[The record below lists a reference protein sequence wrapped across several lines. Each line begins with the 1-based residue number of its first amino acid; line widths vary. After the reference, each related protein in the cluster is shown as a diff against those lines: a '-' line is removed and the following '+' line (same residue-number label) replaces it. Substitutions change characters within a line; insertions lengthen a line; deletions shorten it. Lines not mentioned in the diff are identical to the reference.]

1 MTWPSC
7 RANNRLHSVP
17 VPVPVRL
24 LSTNK
29 TWQNA
34 RLWHHI
40 VSAYFLYW
48 LTVRELNKR
57 DLALL
62 FPRSVSLFNEELS
75 LPPHCLV
82 WYTQH
87 QTNSNSQCL
96 SIRDSSDGVKSSMA
110 VHSREYSTTPR
121 LRNPVNRNH
130 LGICL
135 SSSLENR
142 N

>member
-1 MTWPSC
+1 M
-7 RANNRLHSVP
+7 P

-40 VSAYFLYW
+40 VSAYFLYS

-62 FPRSVSLFNEELS
+62 FPRSVSLFNKELS
-75 LPPHCLV
+75 LPLSTLLQGDQGRWTAVSAVLV
-82 WYTQH
+82 FVLIFLIMVGSPT
-87 QTNSNSQCL
+87 
-96 SIRDSSDGVKSSMA
+96 REGVIMVRSPT
-110 VHSREYSTTPR
+110 REGVSTTEVSE
-121 LRNPVNRNH
+121 NPGKN
-130 LGICL
+130 
-135 SSSLENR
+135 LER
-142 N
+142 IITWSA

>member
-62 FPRSVSLFNEELS
+62 FPRSVSLFNKELS
-75 LPPHCLV
+75 LPLSTLLQGDRGRGTAVSAVLV
-82 WYTQH
+82 FVFAGVTVAAGAGSGHALSLNYDYG
-87 QTNSNSQCL
+87 SQPNE
-96 SIRDSSDGVKSSMA
+96 GG
-110 VHSREYSTTPR
+110 R
-121 LRNPVNRNH
+121 LDD
-130 LGICL
+130 
-135 SSSLENR
+135 
-142 N
+142 